1 MGCLRWLL
9 KVKSALSWECG
20 GNAKSLVS
28 AIESQAGLHAVN
40 GGKASEDLCFFWP
53 KKWWGIWINWLIN
66 LSTFSDHHIIPRIR
80 GFPSLSDSLTGGD
93 SVGRGAGISW
103 DWNLYP
109 MGIQYL
115 NITHISHI
123 YHTFPIPFFRNHSSV
138 ISVSLWW
145 RISRPSQMRLIAVFD
160 CAVAASSCWLR
171 RGCFFSVFGTSD
183 WWTPLGWFCSTSKS
197 DESDGFLLIP
207 EIE

>member
-1 MGCLRWLL
+1 M
-9 KVKSALSWECG
+9 KSALSWECG

-28 AIESQAGLHAVN
+28 AIESQAGLHAVD
-40 GGKASEDLCFFWP
+40 GGKASEDLCFFLAQ
-53 KKWWGIWINWLIN
+53 KMVGYLDQLVNQFEHFFR
-66 LSTFSDHHIIPRIR
+66 SSHHTKNTRIR

-103 DWNLYP
+103 DWDLYP

-138 ISVSLWW
+138 ISVSLW
-145 RISRPSQMRLIAVFD
+145 
-160 CAVAASSCWLR
+160 
-171 RGCFFSVFGTSD
+171 
-183 WWTPLGWFCSTSKS
+183 
-197 DESDGFLLIP
+197 
-207 EIE
+207 